1 MQQRECVSCCEGI
14 KEGGEGGLPWWS
26 RGGTEV
32 KMLPRVRVQQEGI
45 PALEKTT
52 LAAVRRNTGRG
63 LRVAAERRQAG
74 KLVLG

>member
-1 MQQRECVSCCEGI
+1 MSCCEGI

-26 RGGTEV
+26 RGGTEEV